1 MISPPNPI
9 IRLPHKFTPRTYQL
23 GALQA
28 VFIDGKRHLY
38 LIQHRRSGK
47 DKLTIQIVIG
57 YLMQR
62 VGLGFYLYPH
72 AVQARKSIWKGRG
85 EDGVRFID
93 HIPPELIK
101 RTNDTEMSIEFIN
114 GSILQLAGSS
124 NIDNLVGSNPLVVA
138 YSEFPLHNPLARQL
152 LSPILA
158 ENNGLEILNG
168 TPRGRGP
175 AYEVFKQALTNNEW
189 FVQYLTVDDTK
200 RPDGIPV
207 ITQEEIQSFRNSGMD
222 EEIIQQEFY
231 CNWDSGN
238 VGAFYTREMQRAEAE
253 GRITTWNIKPY
264 FCYAFWDVGIAD
276 ATSIWILQ
284 PDMGKL
290 NMIGYIEST
299 GQGFEY
305 YARELQGFCERYKVK
320 IRYHFGPHDLQQRQ
334 WGAAPRTALRLAQ
347 DCGINFLIVPNV
359 SIDDG
364 IQSVKAIFAQVS
376 FHAVNCS
383 KGIEALRHY
392 RREYDYDLRTFKKN
406 PLHDWSSHCA
416 DAFRYFAVQ
425 WMEQFVAPDM
435 STPKKFVNTY
445 TDQPHGNLILPDNQ
459 KY

>member
-1 MISPPNPI
+1 M
-9 IRLPHKFTPRTYQL
+9 K
-23 GALQA
+23 
-28 VFIDGKRHLY
+28 
-38 LIQHRRSGK
+38 
-47 DKLTIQIVIG
+47 
-57 YLMQR
+57 R

-85 EDGVRFID
+85 EDGIRFID
-93 HIPPELIK
+93 HIPQELIK

-114 GSILQLAGSS
+114 GSILQLSGSS
-124 NIDNLVGSNPLVVA
+124 NIDNLVGSNPIVIA
-138 YSEFPLHNPLARQL
+138 YSEFPLHNSLARQL

-175 AYEVFKQALTNNEW
+175 AYDTFKSALGSKDW
-189 FVQYLTVDDTK
+189 YVQYLTVDDTR
-200 RPDGIPV
+200 RPDGTPV
-207 ITQEEIQSFRNSGMD
+207 ITQEEIESFRMSGMD

-238 VGAFYTREMQRAEAE
+238 VGAFYTREMQAAEAE
-253 GRITTWNIKPY
+253 GRISNWEINRLS
-264 FCYAFWDVGIAD
+264 CYAFWDIGIAD
-276 ATSIWILQ
+276 ATSIWIMQ
-284 PDMGKL
+284 PDGYQLK
-290 NMIGYIEST
+290 MIGYIEAT

-305 YARELQGFCERYKVK
+305 FAREVGAFCERYGVK

-334 WGAAPRTALRLAQ
+334 WGAAPRTALRIAQ

-359 SIDDG
+359 SIEDG
-364 IQSVKAIFAQVS
+364 IQSVKALFPTVY
-376 FHAVNCS
+376 FHHSNCS

-392 RREYDYDLRTFKKN
+392 RREYDYDLRTFKKI

-425 WMEQFVAPDM
+425 WMQQFARPDM
-435 STPKKFVNTY
+435 NVPRKFL
-445 TDQPHGNLILPDNQ
+445 NLYDAEQ
-459 KY
+459 RY